1 MLDVIIKTKHETIW
15 RMIKLEI
22 KNNDTELTNLE
33 AIYALSIITNS
44 IAETKDPVSLGKYMD
59 LKQISLFQQKLN
71 ESTEEM
77 DKAGVHAK
85 EYEDA
90 ILTSLFSKLI
100 NTIAD

>member
-1 MLDVIIKTKHETIW
+1 M
-15 RMIKLEI
+15 EI

-33 AIYALSIITNS
+33 AVYALSMITNS
-44 IAETKDPVSLGKYMD
+44 IAETKDPISLVKYINP
-59 LKQISLFQQKLN
+59 KQISLLQQKLD
-71 ESTEEM
+71 ESTEKM